1 MREKTNRQTEM
12 IFLIVVNGSSPMVE
26 IELDAA
32 EKGLKAGRG
41 CQKWSTEK
49 SENRRGGERRMNE
62 RSKRA
67 KLAIQSTSNQK

>member
-1 MREKTNRQTEM
+1 MSAIKAWTTMREKTNRHTEM

-41 CQKWSTEK
+41 CQKC
-49 SENRRGGERRMNE
+49 R
-62 RSKRA
+62 
-67 KLAIQSTSNQK
+67 QKKVRIGVVESVE